1 MARLLLDH
9 GDIDRR
15 ELGSVRNISVG
26 GAPASRELLAE
37 LDAAF
42 GCETICGYG
51 MTEAGPTLTR
61 SLAVPGRPSSL
72 DQRATTG
79 RPILGV
85 DARVLGPD
93 DVEVPWDGQTVGEIC
108 ARSNHVLHGYLAQ
121 PQATPEAPRAG
132 AARPDWTRVG
142 KECGV

>member
-72 DQRATTG
+72 DQRATPG
-79 RPILGV
+79 RPIPGV
-85 DARVLGPD
+85 DARLPAPD
-93 DVEVPWDGQTVGEIC
+93 DPKLPWAGQTVGPRLLRPNP
-108 ARSNHVLHGYLAQ
+108 ALTTH
-121 PQATPEAPRAG
+121 PDPPKATPPAPPSAPPTP
-132 AARPDWTRVG
+132 RPLTPHP
-142 KECGV
+142 

>member
-61 SLAVPGRPSSL
+61 SLAVPERPSSL

-79 RPILGV
+79 RPILVV
-85 DARVLGPD
+85 DARVLGPA
-93 DVEVPWDGQTVGEIC
+93 DVDVPWDRHTVGEIC
-108 ARSNHVLHGYLAQ
+108 APPTPVITGYPNHPH
-121 PQATPEAPRAG
+121 P
-132 AARPDWTRVG
+132 
-142 KECGV
+142 

>member
-1 MARLLLDH
+1 
-9 GDIDRR
+9 
-15 ELGSVRNISVG
+15 
-26 GAPASRELLAE
+26 
-37 LDAAF
+37 
-42 GCETICGYG
+42 

-108 ARSNHVLHGYLAQ
+108 ARSNHLMIGYHDH
-121 PQATPEAPRAG
+121 PEATSQALRPGWPPPGQPAVVHP
-132 AARPDWTRVG
+132 ARQLTHNN
-142 KECGV
+142 

>member
-1 MARLLLDH
+1 
-9 GDIDRR
+9 
-15 ELGSVRNISVG
+15 
-26 GAPASRELLAE
+26 
-37 LDAAF
+37 
-42 GCETICGYG
+42 

-108 ARSNHVLHGYLAQ
+108 ARSNPVMIGYLDQ
-121 PQATPEAPRAG
+121 PDATPEALRYGWLRPG
-132 AARPDWTRVG
+132 HLAAVDATGNTTTPSEKHRDG
-142 KECGV
+142 KER